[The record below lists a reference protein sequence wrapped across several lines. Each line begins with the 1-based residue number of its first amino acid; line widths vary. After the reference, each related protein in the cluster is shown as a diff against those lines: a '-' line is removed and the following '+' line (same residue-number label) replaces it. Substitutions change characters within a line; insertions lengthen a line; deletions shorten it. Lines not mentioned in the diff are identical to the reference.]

1 MQKKREDLKSLS
13 GTGILVR
20 KGMENAMKH
29 RKDRRQW
36 HRELIE
42 PPEVGIIYL
51 PQKEHSRT
59 EPKKK
64 SDILFVNVLNMG
76 DRGLLMECSHRFNVL
91 SLLDMRIWHSRNKMW
106 MSIKGK
112 VKWMADCP
120 SRIGYYLMGVGFH
133 KKTLYKDAAE
143 PRAEEQ
149 RELIKPS
156 DLEFLL
162 HTTLFHA
169 ISRDAICPLLNSL
182 TFSHLKKGERL
193 ISQGDE
199 GDSFYIILRGSCVIN
214 LEKEN
219 TLHPV
224 ARLRAGDIVGEMA
237 VLTGERRSTHVD
249 AETDMDLL
257 SISRTQFDSLSGE
270 YPELRNFL
278 TEIITHRFSVSRQ
291 TADRTIGKYVITEI
305 IGQGAWSMIYKGIH
319 GKLRLPVAIKM
330 LKHNMAMDTEFLEK
344 FRNEAKIIARLNHT
358 NIIKVFDIEEL
369 YRTVFIIMEYLEG
382 TPLDDL
388 IDRMPKLSLPRILDI
403 ILQVCYGL
411 DYAHKQ
417 GIVHQDIKPANIFI
431 QPDGRV
437 KIVDFGLACPPG
449 SIDFNLP
456 GTIFYMSPEQIQGNP
471 VDERTDIYALG
482 ITAYEMITGQRPFPE
497 NDLARLMDLHLSE
510 DGPDPR
516 LLASDLPDELREFI
530 MGSIKK
536 DPAARFKN
544 MSQILKKL
552 LPLAEKLDLEV
563 HPQRLKPRK
572 MISMFLF
579 YDEEQRLALN
589 QFVDKFSN
597 DVEEIGATLRV
608 AQLEDI

>member
-1 MQKKREDLKSLS
+1 
-13 GTGILVR
+13 
-20 KGMENAMKH
+20 MENALKH
-29 RKDRRQW
+29 QKDRRQCP
-36 HRELIE
+36 RKLMKS
-42 PPEVGIIYL
+42 PQVGIIYL
-51 PQKEHSRT
+51 QCKES
-59 EPKKK
+59 PDSDFKKK
-64 SDILFVNVLNMG
+64 PDVLFVNVLNMSKN
-76 DRGLLMECSHRFNVL
+76 GLLLESSQKIKDL
-91 SLLDMRIWHSRNKMW
+91 LILDMRIWYSHKRVW

-112 VKWMADCP
+112 VKWTAHCP
-120 SRIGYYLMGVGFH
+120 SKPGRYFWGVRFL
-133 KKTLYKDAAE
+133 KKPLQNDAAI
-143 PRAEEQ
+143 PVSGKQ
-149 RELIKPS
+149 KKLIKPS

-162 HTTLFHA
+162 RTTFFRA
-169 ISRDAICPLLNSL
+169 IPKDAICPLLNSL
-182 TFSHLKKGERL
+182 TFKHLKKGERL

-257 SISRTQFDSLSGE
+257 SISRTQFDSLSSE

-388 IDRMPKLSLPRILDI
+388 LDRMPKLSLPVILDI

-431 QPDGRV
+431 QPDGKV

-449 SIDFNLP
+449 NIDFNLP
-456 GTIFYMSPEQIQGNP
+456 GTVFYMSPEQIEGNP

-497 NDLARLMDLHLSE
+497 NNIAKLMDLHLSE
-510 DGPDPR
+510 DGPDPS
-516 LLASDLPDELREFI
+516 LLASDLPDELRDFL

-536 DPAARFKN
+536 DPDARFKN

-552 LPLAEKLDLEV
+552 LPLAEKLDLKV
-563 HPQRLKPRK
+563 HSQQRKRGK
-572 MISMFLF
+572 MISMFIF
-579 YDEEQRLALN
+579 YDEEHQLALN

-597 DVEEIGATLRV
+597 DIEEIGATLRV
-608 AQLEDI
+608 AQFEDI

>member
-1 MQKKREDLKSLS
+1 
-13 GTGILVR
+13 
-20 KGMENAMKH
+20 MKNK
-29 RKDRRQW
+29 KDRRQW
-36 HRELIE
+36 PRELIK

-51 PQKEHSRT
+51 RYKERPDSDS
-59 EPKKK
+59 KKK
-64 SDILFVNVLNMG
+64 SDILFVNVLNMS
-76 DRGLLMECSHRFNVL
+76 DRGLLMESSERFEVK
-91 SLLDMRIWHSRNKMW
+91 SLLDMRIWHPHKRVW
-106 MSIKGK
+106 MSGKGK
-112 VKWMADCP
+112 INWIADCP
-120 SRIGYYLMGVGFH
+120 SKSGYYFLGVGFH
-133 KKTLYKDAAE
+133 KRTLCKDVAVS
-143 PRAEEQ
+143 RGGEQ
-149 RELIKPS
+149 GKLIKPS

-169 ISRDAICPLLNSL
+169 ISRDAICPLLNNL
-182 TFSHLKKGERL
+182 TFRHLKKGERL

-199 GDSFYIILRGSCVIN
+199 GDSFYIILHGSCVIN
-214 LEKEN
+214 LEKDN

-237 VLTGERRSTHVD
+237 VLTGERRSAHVD
-249 AETDMDLL
+249 VETDLDLL
-257 SISRTQFDSLSGE
+257 GMSRAQFDSLSSE
-270 YPELRNFL
+270 YQELRNFL

-291 TADRTIGKYVITEI
+291 TADRTVGKYVITEI
-305 IGQGAWSMIYKGIH
+305 IGQGGWSMIYKGIH
-319 GKLRLPVAIKM
+319 GKLHLPVAIKM
-330 LKHNMAMDTEFLEK
+330 LKHNMAMDIGFLEK
-344 FRNEAKIIARLNHT
+344 FRNEAKIIARLNHM

-388 IDRMPKLSLPRILDI
+388 LDRMPKLSLPGILDI

-449 SIDFNLP
+449 NIDFNLP
-456 GTIFYMSPEQIQGNP
+456 GTVFYMSPEQIEGNP

-497 NDLARLMDLHLSE
+497 DNIAKLMDLHLSE
-510 DGPDPR
+510 DAPDPR
-516 LLASDLPDELREFI
+516 LLVSDLPDELREFL

-536 DPAARFKN
+536 DSAARFKN

-552 LPLAEKLDLEV
+552 LPLAEKLDLKV
-563 HPQRLKPRK
+563 HPQQRKRGK

-579 YDEEQRLALN
+579 YDEEHQLALN

-608 AQLEDI
+608 AQFEDI